1 MKRLPLVLPI
11 AALLVACAQS
21 PVRPDQD
28 AVTDLGFSASTST
41 DNIVIPLDFVVFVSC
56 ANGGQGEFVQLSG
69 SLHIIFHLTI
79 SSSGI
84 VSFKDHFQPMS
95 VSGTGLT
102 TGVTY
107 HGTGVTQDHD
117 YFAQVGQTV
126 SFIDN
131 FRIIGQG
138 PGNNFTL
145 HENFHVTVN
154 ANGTLTT
161 FVDNISAD
169 CK

>member
-1 MKRLPLVLPI
+1 MKRLPLVLSI
-11 AALLVACAQS
+11 AVLLVACAQS
-21 PVRPDQD
+21 PVTPDQD
-28 AVTDLGFSASTST
+28 AVNDFGFSASTST
-41 DNIVIPLDFVVFVSC
+41 DNVVIPLDLVVYVSC

-79 SSSGI
+79 SSSGN
-84 VSFKDHFQPMS
+84 VVFKDHFQPQS

-102 TGVTY
+102 TGAAY
-107 HGTGVTQDHD
+107 QGTGVTQNHN
-117 YFAQVGQTV
+117 FFGQVGQTV

-131 FRIIGQG
+131 FLIIGQG

>member
-11 AALLVACAQS
+11 AALLAACAQS
-21 PVRPDQD
+21 PVTSGQD
-28 AVTDLGFSASTST
+28 ALTDPGSSATTST
-41 DNIVIPLDFVVFVSC
+41 DTYIIPLDVVVFVSC

-69 SLHIIFHLTI
+69 SIHVIFHLTV

-84 VSFKDHFQPMS
+84 VSFKDHFQPLN

-102 TGVTY
+102 TGATY
-107 HGTGVTQDHD
+107 HGTGVTQDHN
-117 YFAQVGQTV
+117 YVGQVGQTFT
-126 SFIDN
+126 FIDN

-145 HENFHVTVN
+145 HENLHVTIN
-154 ANGTLTT
+154 ANGTVTT
-161 FVDNISAD
+161 FVDNVSAT

>member
-11 AALLVACAQS
+11 GALLVACASS
-21 PVRPDQD
+21 PVMPDQA
-28 AVTDLGFSASTST
+28 AVTDPGFSASTST
-41 DNIVIPLDFVVFVSC
+41 DNFFIPLDIQVFVPC

-69 SLHIIFHLTI
+69 SLHILYHLTI
-79 SSSGI
+79 SASGI
-84 VSFKDHFQPMS
+84 VSFKDHFQPQG

-102 TGVTY
+102 TGAAY
-107 HGTGVTQDHD
+107 HGTGVTQDHNH
-117 YFAQVGQTV
+117 FAQVGQTV

>member
-21 PVRPDQD
+21 PVTPDQD
-28 AVTDLGFSASTST
+28 ALNDLGFSASTST

-69 SLHIIFHLTI
+69 SLHILYHLTI

-102 TGVTY
+102 TGAAY
-107 HGTGVTQDHD
+107 HGTGVTQDHN
-117 YFAQVGQTV
+117 YFGQVGQTV

-131 FRIIGQG
+131 YRIIGQG

-154 ANGTLTT
+154 ANGTVTT